1 MSNTIWVLVEL
12 ENGQPARSSLEVL
25 GKAAQLGRAEAI
37 VLGSNA
43 SAVASTLGEYGASKV
58 YTHIDGVYD
67 TYSTLPAVDTISDLL
82 KQPPPP
88 ILLPHPKYAPCVF

>member
-37 VLGSNA
+37 VLGFKCRGGCLHTWRIRCSE
-43 SAVASTLGEYGASKV
+43 SLRRMRMLPTI
-58 YTHIDGVYD
+58 HI
-67 TYSTLPAVDTISDLL
+67 
-82 KQPPPP
+82 
-88 ILLPHPKYAPCVF
+88 